1 MPINF
6 EVAATAKNILAQKS
20 PRVGVSNRL
29 LHYLQQVAILAS
41 DVDVAGLRAH
51 RGGVF
56 ERFPELKIVSAEND
70 IAWVPH
76 LLERADKYYRR
87 FKQGYGTLLSL
98 KPSEYFRRQVFATF
112 IDDPLGLKVYS
123 YLGADNFMWS
133 TDYPHQAATWPHTM
147 EVLARDFAPL
157 PEADRRK
164 IVRENCAQVY
174 GFSLPG

>member
-1 MPINF
+1 MTLTRSSRTKASI
-6 EVAATAKNILAQKS
+6 AGSGIA
-20 PRVGVSNRL
+20 
-29 LHYLQQVAILAS
+29 YLGYYKDLWNK
-41 DVDVAGLRAH
+41 
-51 RGGVF
+51 
-56 ERFPELKIVSAEND
+56 RFPGLKIVSAEND

-87 FKQGYGTLLSL
+87 FKQGYGTVLSL

-112 IDDPLGLKVYS
+112 IDDPLGLKIYS

-147 EVLARDFAPL
+147 DVLARDFAAL

-164 IVRENCAQVY
+164 IVRENCARVY
-174 GFSLPG
+174 NFSLPG